1 MEKTSYTIEQLEG
14 VQAATKKLFTD
25 LSETLGRI
33 PTFREV
39 MEYQYKYTVNKESS
53 KTLFPHMI
61 KGWELNNYPMEDYQS
76 VYDDIYDPTR
86 AKTYVQSEVI
96 PNLSNKKPPISHESS
111 YLTQEENLEKSEK
124 TTFEIK
130 NYKTIFGDSLA
141 IIGGGSFFLAM
152 FGFIGYISYKSFVA
166 ESSQYQSL
174 LLGAIL
180 ISILSSVI
188 LISDIK
194 GPKGHLF
201 DVVRENK
208 ITSLIVVPLII
219 LAIVPLFTILVNI
232 IILILSFWYY
242 LISIFLVI
250 TLFFVWFSK
259 MNNLKKILITVLIIL
274 SIYFFFGSKDIIR
287 FDFQTYYD
295 GEKLF

>member
-1 MEKTSYTIEQLEG
+1 MEKTSYSIEQLEG
-14 VQAATKKLFTD
+14 IKAFTKSAYDELTFIM
-25 LSETLGRI
+25 GRT

-39 MEYQYKYTVNKESS
+39 MGYQYKYTENKESV
-53 KTLFPHMI
+53 KALFPQVI
-61 KGWELNNYPMEDYQS
+61 KGWELNNYPMADYQA
-76 VYDDIYDPTR
+76 VYDDICDPIK

-96 PNLSNKKPPISHESS
+96 TNLSNKKPPISHESS
-111 YLTQEENLEKSEK
+111 YLTQKENLEKSEE
-124 TTFEIK
+124 TTVEK
-130 NYKTIFGDSLA
+130 KDYKTIFSDGLA

-180 ISILSSVI
+180 ISILCSVI
-188 LISDIK
+188 LTSDIK

-250 TLFFVWFSK
+250 TLFFVCFSK
-259 MNNLKKILITVLIIL
+259 INNLKKLLITTMIIL
-274 SIYFFFGSKDIIR
+274 TICFLFGAKDIIR
-287 FDFQTYYD
+287 FDFQIYYD
-295 GEKLF
+295 VEKLF